1 VASVASGVPLFV
13 HAQRVT
19 ADFFAVFGLRP
30 AAGRSWSEQENRAP
44 VAVVGRRWA
53 QDQFGDIRLAIG
65 KTVTVYAKA
74 LEVIGVAAPG
84 FAYPA
89 ATDIWLSAGLVP
101 ENPSRSGHNYF
112 AIGKLKEGI
121 SLDTARQDMRAIG
134 DRLEQQYKEN
144 RFKTVA
150 VTPLAEKLTAS
161 AETTLWV
168 LLSAVLGVLLIACAN
183 VANLQLA
190 RAASRSREMA
200 VRVALGAGRSRIL
213 LQVLTESIVLG
224 GLGAAAGLGVASLL
238 LRALIAMTPADIP
251 RLAEVR
257 IDGTVLLFALALAV
271 LCSILFGLMPA
282 RRSSDPDLNYGLRQN
297 SGKGSMGRFSGRMR
311 AVLVV
316 SEVALSMVLLAGAGL
331 LLRSFIALTSVDLG
345 FSTDRLLV
353 ARMSLQTPDEAAARR
368 APEFYRDLISEIRVL
383 PGVRRAAG
391 VMTTPFAGDRSTS
404 NYSIE
409 GGPTYRPG
417 EAPSAQQHIVTAGY
431 FETIGIPLRRGRDFT
446 DGDSWQRPQVAII
459 NEALAREAF
468 GGENPLGHRIRSGMT
483 PQSTNGMEII
493 GVVGD
498 ARQIAP
504 GEPARPEMFLPYL
517 HQPFAGSNLKLIAQT
532 HLAPYALSSAI
543 RETARRRNPEVPVRF
558 STMNEIVSESL
569 AYPRFRAML
578 IGCFAVLAACLAVI
592 GIYGVISYVVGQR
605 TNEIGLRFAL
615 GARPADVF
623 RLVIGG
629 SMRLVM
635 WGLALGL
642 IGTLALSRVLQTL
655 LFGVDPHDPLTITAV
670 LGALGLAAL
679 LGSSIPAL
687 RAARVDPLVAL
698 RQE

>member
-1 VASVASGVPLFV
+1 
-13 HAQRVT
+13 
-19 ADFFAVFGLRP
+19 
-30 AAGRSWSEQENRAP
+30 
-44 VAVVGRRWA
+44 
-53 QDQFGDIRLAIG
+53 
-65 KTVTVYAKA
+65 
-74 LEVIGVAAPG
+74 VIGVAAPG

-89 ATDIWLSAGLVP
+89 ATDVWLPAGLVP
-101 ENPSRSGHNYF
+101 ENPNRSGHNYF

-121 SLDTARQDMRAIG
+121 GLDTARQGMRAIG
-134 DRLEQQYKEN
+134 DRLEQQYQEN

-150 VTPLAEKLTAS
+150 VTPLAEKLTAR

-200 VRVALGAGRSRIL
+200 VRVALGAGRGRIL

-238 LRALIAMTPADIP
+238 RRALLAMTPADIP

-257 IDGTVLLFALALAV
+257 IDDTVLLFALALAV
-271 LCSILFGLMPA
+271 LCSILFGLVPA

-297 SGKGSMGRFSGRMR
+297 SGKGSVGRISGRMR
-311 AVLVV
+311 AALVV

-331 LLRSFIALTSVDLG
+331 LLRSFIALTRVDLG

-353 ARMSLQTPDEAAARR
+353 AGMSLQVPDEAAVRR

-391 VMTTPFAGDRSTS
+391 VMTTPFAEDRSTS
-404 NYSIE
+404 QYSIE
-409 GGPTYRPG
+409 GGPAYRPG
-417 EAPSAQQHIVTAGY
+417 EGPSAQHHIVTPGY
-431 FETIGIPLRRGRDFT
+431 FETIGTPLRRGRDFT

-459 NEALAREAF
+459 NGALAREAF
-468 GGENPLGHRIRSGMT
+468 GGDNPLGRRIRSGMT
-483 PQSTNGMEII
+483 PQSTKGMEII

-517 HQPFAGSNLKLIAQT
+517 QQPFAGSNLKLFVQT
-532 HLAPYALSSAI
+532 HLDPHALSSAI
-543 RETARRRNPEVPVRF
+543 RETATRRNPEVPVRF
-558 STMNEIVSESL
+558 STMDEIMSESL
-569 AYPRFRAML
+569 AYPHFRAIL
-578 IGCFAVLAACLAVI
+578 TGCFGMLAACLAIV

-623 RLVIGG
+623 RLVIGE
-629 SMRLVM
+629 SMRLVL
-635 WGLALGL
+635 WGLVLGL
-642 IGTLALSRVLQTL
+642 VGTLGLARVLQTL
-655 LFGVDPHDPLTITAV
+655 LFGVGPYDPLTIAAV